1 MRLYLIRH
9 AEPEQAAGRCL
20 GHTDHGLSAAGRS
33 GIGALARGWRV
44 PPTRVIASDL
54 ARTRETAAALAAR
67 WALPVRLEPRLRE
80 MHFGAWDGRLWDAV
94 RGDDAARYSSWQTAW
109 STAPAPGGGE
119 SFTEVAARVAAWW
132 EEERPTLAPD
142 DALAVVAHAGSLRA
156 LLCHLLPLPLDRAF
170 QLRID
175 YARVTAVSLAGP
187 RPELLLLNAD
197 RLPPEPPPGGG

>member
-9 AEPEQAAGRCL
+9 AEPEGAAGRCL
-20 GHTDHGLSAAGRS
+20 GHTDHTLSAAGRR
-33 GIGALARGWRV
+33 GVEALAAGWRV
-44 PPTRVIASDL
+44 PPTRVVASDL
-54 ARTRETAAALAAR
+54 ARTREPAAVLAAG

-94 RGDDAARYSSWQTAW
+94 RADDATRYAGWQTAW
-109 STAPAPGGGE
+109 STAPAPGGE
-119 SFTEVAARVAAWW
+119 SFAEVADRVGAWW
-132 EEERPTLAPD
+132 EEERETLAPD

-197 RLPPEPPPGGG
+197 RLPEEPAPAGG